1 MLNNK
6 LKNVNMLGLQETVV
20 NEAAH
25 LYFTQLDKLTLTD
38 FPLKTLKTYVPKMT
52 GETLVLIIELFLIGM
67 TLQLS
72 LTFSLL
78 VQKRNI
84 MIGHTLFLTIKTC

>member
-1 MLNNK
+1 MIYKENEDYDLAASLFDIMLNNK

-38 FPLKTLKTYVPKMT
+38 FPLKTLKTYVPKNDW
-52 GETLVLIIELFLIGM
+52 
-67 TLQLS
+67 
-72 LTFSLL
+72 
-78 VQKRNI
+78 RNF
-84 MIGHTLFLTIKTC
+84 GFDYRNYF